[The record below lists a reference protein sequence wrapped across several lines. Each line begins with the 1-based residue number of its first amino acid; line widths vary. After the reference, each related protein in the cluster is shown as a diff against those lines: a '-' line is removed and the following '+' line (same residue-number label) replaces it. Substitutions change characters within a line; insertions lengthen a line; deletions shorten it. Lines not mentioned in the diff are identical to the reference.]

1 MEAISMK
8 SSFLKIWAMK
18 NVNNNKKY
26 KKKKNTKYK
35 NLDNNNKNEFL

>member
-26 KKKKNTKYK
+26 KKKKYK
-35 NLDNNNKNEFL
+35 I